1 MWQMKFVI
9 LSENSMM
16 KVLSLNEDEKN
27 LMKNVMPI

>member
-1 MWQMKFVI
+1 MKFVI